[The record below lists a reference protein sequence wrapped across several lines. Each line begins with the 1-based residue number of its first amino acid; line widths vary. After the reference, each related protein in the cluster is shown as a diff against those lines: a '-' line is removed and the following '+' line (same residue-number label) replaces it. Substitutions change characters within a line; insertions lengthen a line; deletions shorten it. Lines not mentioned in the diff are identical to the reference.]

1 MRLPI
6 FNLLNRFFLPFLIL
20 YYSTCIFSVA
30 GDQLETTSPSRSQ
43 IKTDSKNPAVSGSFS
58 KHSTRPQVRTSDIPG
73 DVPSTAESLRRGDDI
88 WTRMILPDRGSRHR
102 QPGSR
107 IQRQLSDPGS
117 QIFKYLNRP
126 SSSAAGSPTKL
137 NGGGLANGQLSA
149 SSSVGQRPVNGHS
162 AEVKGRE
169 DKSRPVLKRSRSIGV
184 PEDALNLE
192 DRVHRY
198 PVV

>member
-1 MRLPI
+1 M
-6 FNLLNRFFLPFLIL
+6 
-20 YYSTCIFSVA
+20 
-30 GDQLETTSPSRSQ
+30 TTSPSKAL
-43 IKTDSKNPAVSGSFS
+43 IKPDSKHPAVSGNFS
-58 KHSTRPQVRTSDIPG
+58 KPSTRPPVRNSDIPITG
-73 DVPSTAESLRRGDDI
+73 DVPSAAESLRRGDDI

-137 NGGGLANGQLSA
+137 NGAGLANGQLSA
-149 SSSVGQRPVNGHS
+149 SSSVGQRPVNGH
-162 AEVKGRE
+162 AVEIKGRE

-184 PEDALNLE
+184 PEDALNLD
-192 DRVHRY
+192 DRVHR
-198 PVV
+198 